1 MYEVFEKL
9 CKGKGVT
16 PYEVSKATGIS
27 TVTLTD
33 WKHGRYTPKQDKLQ
47 LIAEYFGVP
56 VEYIKT
62 GKMPEGYYAND
73 ETATIA
79 QAILES
85 KELRGLFLAAK
96 DAPPEDIEFVYKALL
111 HFKSKEMG
119 EN

>member
-1 MYEVFEKL
+1 MYEVFAKL
-9 CKGKGVT
+9 CEGKGLKVAD
-16 PYEVSKATGIS
+16 VARATGIDKATFTS
-27 TVTLTD
+27 
-33 WKHGRYTPKQDKLQ
+33 WKNGAYTPKQDKLQ
-47 LIAEYFGVP
+47 KIADYFQVPLEYLM
-56 VEYIKT
+56 T
-62 GKMPEGYYAND
+62 GKMPANHYED
-73 ETATIA
+73 EETAAIA